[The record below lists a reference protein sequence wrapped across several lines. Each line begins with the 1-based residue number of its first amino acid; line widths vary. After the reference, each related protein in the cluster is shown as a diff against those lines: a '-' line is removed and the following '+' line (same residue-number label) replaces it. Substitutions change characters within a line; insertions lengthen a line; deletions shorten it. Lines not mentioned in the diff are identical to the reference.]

1 MFINNYNNY
10 QISYLDKQKREEK
23 NHLRVNF
30 LVHCM
35 NNQVLYISSKFK
47 TV

>member
-10 QISYLDKQKREEK
+10 RISYLDNQKIGEN
-23 NHLRVNF
+23 NHLRLNF
-30 LVHCM
+30 LMHCM
-35 NNQVLYISSKFK
+35 SYQVIYISSKFK